1 MFSHAAVRLELD
13 ARVLAY
19 SLAVSVLTGILFGI
33 LPALRST
40 RSDLA
45 TDLKERAGQCA
56 VPFGAWNLRSMMVS
70 AQIAFSLIALVGAG
84 LFIRSITNAA
94 RIDTGLDAAHLGIVA
109 FNVGDQGYNEARGRD
124 YQNRALDL
132 VSNMPGVVSAA
143 LSRDAAFRV
152 SGART
157 VLLDGQENTA
167 SGAGRITLTSVV
179 GPGYFRTTG
188 IPLLRGRDFTQLDQ
202 ATAPRVAIVNQAAA
216 SLFWPGQDAVG
227 KSLRFFGDTAA
238 AEVVGVARDANYQAI
253 GEAPQSLIYLSLQ
266 QDYAPTSVLF
276 VRTAGDPEAVALAA
290 RRALQPLDHN
300 LLLQSESV
308 AHTIRDSLWAQRLSA
323 GLLTV
328 FGGLALLLAT
338 IGIYG
343 VVSYSVRQRAREIGV
358 RMALGATVA
367 NVQAMVVLEGFRLV
381 AVGVVV
387 GTLIS
392 LAAARALK
400 SMLLVISPRDGVTF
414 VLVPGML
421 VLVALVACWVPAMRA
436 TRIDPSTALREE

>member
-1 MFSHAAVRLELD
+1 MPDGESGSRTLSEALLAPKTRNMVESVGTVLMIVSGLVVLIACANVANLLFARALGRNREISVRLALGASRWRLVRQLLTESTLLSVLGGVAGLAFAALARDLVWSLRPPMFSHAAVRLELD

-45 TDLKERAGQCA
+45 TDLKERSGQCA
-56 VPFGAWNLRSMMVS
+56 APFGAWNLRSMMVS
-70 AQIAFSLIALVGAG
+70 AQVAFSLIALVGAG

-188 IPLLRGRDFTQLDQ
+188 IPLLRGRDFTQ
-202 ATAPRVAIVNQAAA
+202 AR
-216 SLFWPGQDAVG
+216 PGH
-227 KSLRFFGDTAA
+227 R
-238 AEVVGVARDANYQAI
+238 
-253 GEAPQSLIYLSLQ
+253 
-266 QDYAPTSVLF
+266 
-276 VRTAGDPEAVALAA
+276 AA
-290 RRALQPLDHN
+290 RGHRQPGSRVS
-300 LLLQSESV
+300 LL
-308 AHTIRDSLWAQRLSA
+308 A
-323 GLLTV
+323 GP
-328 FGGLALLLAT
+328 GCRRQEPALLRR
-338 IGIYG
+338 YG
-343 VVSYSVRQRAREIGV
+343 CG
-358 RMALGATVA
+358 
-367 NVQAMVVLEGFRLV
+367 
-381 AVGVVV
+381 
-387 GTLIS
+387 
-392 LAAARALK
+392 
-400 SMLLVISPRDGVTF
+400 
-414 VLVPGML
+414 
-421 VLVALVACWVPAMRA
+421 
-436 TRIDPSTALREE
+436 

>member
-1 MFSHAAVRLELD
+1 
-13 ARVLAY
+13 
-19 SLAVSVLTGILFGI
+19 
-33 LPALRST
+33 
-40 RSDLA
+40 
-45 TDLKERAGQCA
+45 
-56 VPFGAWNLRSMMVS
+56 
-70 AQIAFSLIALVGAG
+70 
-84 LFIRSITNAA
+84 
-94 RIDTGLDAAHLGIVA
+94 
-109 FNVGDQGYNEARGRD
+109 
-124 YQNRALDL
+124 
-132 VSNMPGVVSAA
+132 
-143 LSRDAAFRV
+143 
-152 SGART
+152 
-157 VLLDGQENTA
+157 
-167 SGAGRITLTSVV
+167 
-179 GPGYFRTTG
+179 
-188 IPLLRGRDFTQLDQ
+188 
-202 ATAPRVAIVNQAAA
+202 
-216 SLFWPGQDAVG
+216 
-227 KSLRFFGDTAA
+227 
-238 AEVVGVARDANYQAI
+238 
-253 GEAPQSLIYLSLQ
+253 
-266 QDYAPTSVLF
+266 VLF